1 MLSERLRKASQPRS
15 RNIFLFRGTIY
26 FAIVRRRNDNLKY
39 TMDRLVRQIRER
51 KTYVSLAKK
60 KYIYWKYADDI
71 YNSK

>member
-39 TMDRLVRQIRER
+39 TISTSNSRTENVCFFGEKEIYIENMQMISII
-51 KTYVSLAKK
+51 VSK
-60 KYIYWKYADDI
+60 
-71 YNSK
+71 